1 MMARAFDD
9 DFLALVRESMYQRL
23 HVVLKIPTYQL
34 LCYYEGEVDTVAAR
48 TTDGRIIHF
57 PANVLRSVV
66 KDHGVYGTFELVFDE
81 NYKFVSIRRIG
92 D

>member
-1 MMARAFDD
+1 
-9 DFLALVRESMYQRL
+9 MYQRL
-23 HVVLKIPTYQL
+23 HVVLKIPAYQL
-34 LCYYEGEVDTVAAR
+34 LYYYEGEVDMVVAAA

-66 KDHGVYGTFELVFDE
+66 QNHGVYGTFELVFDE
-81 NYKFVSIRRIG
+81 NHKFVSIRRIG

>member
-1 MMARAFDD
+1 
-9 DFLALVRESMYQRL
+9 MYQRL
-23 HVVLKIPTYQL
+23 HVVLKIPAYQL
-34 LCYYEGEVDTVAAR
+34 LYYYEGEVDTVAAT

-66 KDHGVYGTFELVFDE
+66 QNQGVYGTFELVFDE
-81 NYKFVSIRRIG
+81 NHKFVSIRRIG